1 MGNFIKS
8 ALGFIILGSIIVGCF
23 RSCLGLNPTAPES
36 SSGIKEISFANSDPE
51 TLKTGDS
58 RWTRFSVEHRG
69 DDISVDELVFVSTD
83 ESVATITFE
92 KSVIPA
98 KPSMISFLRTDL
110 YFVLSSSVSPIQ
122 KITLSPALS
131 AA

>member
-83 ESVATITFE
+83 ESVETITF
-92 KSVIPA
+92 
-98 KPSMISFLRTDL
+98 D
-110 YFVLSSSVSPIQ
+110 
-122 KITLSPALS
+122 
-131 AA
+131 